1 VDEAEAEGEG
11 EGEVEVEVEV
21 EAEAV
26 EANDRR
32 GQLTRRYRKTT
43 TSTKS
48 TTMNWVSSAK
58 KNEMTSGLP

>member
-1 VDEAEAEGEG
+1 M
-11 EGEVEVEVEV
+11 

-26 EANDRR
+26 EASDRR